1 MFTAEL
7 ILDHDD
13 HAFNERHDRATGF
26 RRSMF
31 EPHAR
36 FDEQLAFGQTLTT
49 SIMHV
54 VEGFKDATTAAL

>member
-1 MFTAEL
+1 MFNAKL

-13 HAFNERHDRATGF
+13 HAFNERHHRATGL

-31 EPHAR
+31 ESHSR
-36 FDEQLAFGQTLTT
+36 FDEQLAFGQTLTAR
-49 SIMHV
+49 IMHV